1 MVNLIT
7 AFTIIRRRNGCRVSD
22 WNRKEE
28 MQENA
33 NYIAWWML
41 STFWGVS
48 ARKKI
53 SVFILSPTVPKNRPK
68 FWRKSRGSTL
78 VKNLENFWK
87 TIIEFDYCMMQRIM
101 LISEA
106 FTYPP
111 WMILLLD
118 LDNYPHHTQLYSTTW
133 SGGTRWEMNC
143 LSAETFLVR
152 SRDGISTGSFCRY
165 SMLPSIRTLQFNIV
179 ITLLC

>member
-1 MVNLIT
+1 MAVEFLT
-7 AFTIIRRRNGCRVSD
+7 KTERKKCKKMQTILHGGCYLLF
-22 WNRKEE
+22 EGYL
-28 MQENA
+28 QE
-33 NYIAWWML
+33 
-41 STFWGVS
+41 
-48 ARKKI
+48 KKI

-106 FTYPP
+106 FTYPA
-111 WMILLLD
+111 WMIILLD

>member
-1 MVNLIT
+1 
-7 AFTIIRRRNGCRVSD
+7 
-22 WNRKEE
+22 
-28 MQENA
+28 MQEYA

-41 STFWGVS
+41 STFSGVS
-48 ARKKI
+48 AREKNI
-53 SVFILSPTVPKNRPK
+53 GLYPESTVPRNRPK
-68 FWRKSRGSTL
+68 FWRKSQGSTL
-78 VKNLENFWK
+78 VKNLEKFWK
-87 TIIEFDYCMMQRIM
+87 TITEFDYRMMRRIM

-111 WMILLLD
+111 WMIILLD

-143 LSAETFLVR
+143 LLAETFLVR

-165 SMLPSIRTLQFNIV
+165 RHPKETK
-179 ITLLC
+179 